1 MTGDQNSFN
10 AQRKLRQSAGH
21 RMSVDG
27 ALRPLTPSQSALTI
41 NILKQPYAGQR
52 GEEAQT

>member
-1 MTGDQNSFN
+1 MTRDETPVNPR
-10 AQRKLRQSAGH
+10 RKLQQSAGH

-41 NILKQPYAGQR
+41 NILKHPYASQR
-52 GEEAQT
+52 GEDAQT